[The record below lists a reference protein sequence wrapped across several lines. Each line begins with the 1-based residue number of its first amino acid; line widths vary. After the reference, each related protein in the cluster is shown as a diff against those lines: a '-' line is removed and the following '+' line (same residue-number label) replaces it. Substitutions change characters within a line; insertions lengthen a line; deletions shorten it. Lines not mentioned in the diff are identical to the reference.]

1 MAAQHLPRDLVRPSS
16 GLKELAQKKT
26 TKKMPHVTVIIT
38 KMCFV
43 ASIAR
48 CITIVYTVGY
58 LQIFNAEYFYSSK
71 HCHDL

>member
-38 KMCFV
+38 KNV
-43 ASIAR
+43 LR
-48 CITIVYTVGY
+48 CINSQVYYDSLHSRLSPNFQRRV
-58 LQIFNAEYFYSSK
+58 LLFKQA
-71 HCHDL
+71 LP